1 VEKLKFTAVVL
12 GSGACLAVLV
22 TLAMN
27 INFNFTWQGLARD
40 SIVLALFIITAG
52 LLWLI
57 AGETGWAGDFKS
69 WKMGVQGIAARPLE
83 SFLFGAAAGC
93 AAALI
98 FYFFNWAFTGFLTLT
113 AEALD
118 RSAFATPRG
127 LKFIGY
133 EMSLSAFALMGL
145 LGSLIVALSPTFRTR
160 EQRLAWL
167 RISAA
172 LSLVLAAIAVG
183 AFLYADAK
191 YDFGK
196 KNVAGAVGVP
206 EKALSS
212 DTLVL
217 FKPGRAQLQE
227 WPLEVSGYGKVGSGG
242 SISLS
247 RENLA
252 KVEDYLE
259 KHKEG
264 SIYTFASHE
273 ILINGYFH
281 LLDARAGLDRKFKS
295 SKQALIPRYTLLSQ
309 LRYLPVVP
317 ENLRYLRAFTDE
329 GQWHISGKYALIIAE
344 GFMHNARTAD
354 AAAWVKKSKEKGA
367 DVSKATF
374 LSDPVLTTGKVFG
387 ALSVNG
393 RSPAHTRVAL
403 VRYDKYLDKI
413 SDMTLQTKLIDAKE
427 PDASGRFVFD
437 HLGKGEYLLLF
448 VTDRETLPFKIPADK
463 WKAGNA
469 PGVIK
474 LDTKTSVRNLGTIT
488 ITFSKS

>member
-1 VEKLKFTAVVL
+1 
-12 GSGACLAVLV
+12 
-22 TLAMN
+22 
-27 INFNFTWQGLARD
+27 
-40 SIVLALFIITAG
+40 
-52 LLWLI
+52 
-57 AGETGWAGDFKS
+57 
-69 WKMGVQGIAARPLE
+69 MGVQGTAAIPGA
-83 SFLFGAAAGC
+83 SFLFGAAAGG
-93 AAALI
+93 AALLV
-98 FYFFNWAFTGFLTLT
+98 FYFFYWAFTGFLTLT

-118 RSAFATPRG
+118 RSSFATPRG

-133 EMSLSAFALMGL
+133 EMSLSAFVLMGL
-145 LGSLIVALSPTFRTR
+145 LGSLIVALAPTFRTKK
-160 EQRLAWL
+160 ERLVRL
-167 RISAA
+167 RIPAA
-172 LSLVLAAIAVG
+172 LLLVLAVVAIG
-183 AFLYADAK
+183 AALWADAK

-196 KNVAGAVGVP
+196 KNVAAAVGVP
-206 EKALSS
+206 EKASSS

-242 SISLS
+242 SIALS

-273 ILINGYFH
+273 ILVNGYLH

-354 AAAWVKKSKEKGA
+354 AAAWVKKAKEKGA
-367 DVSKATF
+367 DVSKAAF
-374 LSDPVLTTGKVFG
+374 LNEPVLTTGKVFG

-393 RSPAHTRVAL
+393 KRPAHIKVAL
-403 VRYDKYLDKI
+403 VRYDKYLDKV

-427 PDASGRFVFD
+427 PDAAGRFVFD
-437 HLGKGEYLLLF
+437 RLGKGEYLLLF
-448 VTDRETLPFKIPADK
+448 VTDRETLPFKIPEK
-463 WKAGNA
+463 NWKVRNA